1 MERYSLNLSPRY
13 AASWA
18 AWEVAREVICNGLD
32 ASPDDMKVTV
42 EGANELRVTTPT
54 VPDLSE
60 LFIIGEGTKCEGGKT
75 IGQFGEGI
83 KLAALVAT
91 RTEGGS
97 LVLNTPGKTVTFAF
111 DDVYGVPVLHASVDD
126 NPLHESGYEAVI
138 QMPGISMAFA
148 GKLLDDRAEGPKEKT
163 SVSPMRVFCKGVY
176 VSDIRQ
182 ESIWDWNLPRL
193 NINRDRSM
201 VNSSDVLDK
210 IGTWLALNVT
220 PEIADR
226 LVADS
231 AAVESNYVLLY
242 HRSEKLIAA
251 VVAAFQRKHGEK
263 CCLATNVPSAD
274 ARAEREGYNV
284 VADVSVGMMEMLE
297 RGKIVKAHLVI
308 PKDHDLEPVDI
319 EPHRAA
325 IKKLRQLDLV
335 TGAPLFSVHVFSN
348 RSEARK
354 GFTVYADRRVW
365 LSEGLFTPGNE
376 LELVRT
382 YLHETAH
389 VMSDSGD
396 ETQEFEHA
404 LDGIAGRLGMQLLS
418 GGKVTI

>member
-13 AASWA
+13 AANWA

-60 LFIIGEGTKCEGGKT
+60 LFIIGEGTKCEGGKS

-97 LVLNTPGKTVTFAF
+97 LVLNTPGKTITFF
-111 DDVYGVPVLHASVDD
+111 FEDVMGVKVLHANVKD
-126 NPLHESGYEAVI
+126 NPIHESGYEAVI

-148 GKLLDDRAEGPKEKT
+148 GKLLDDRAEGPKEKS
-163 SVSPMRVFCKGVY
+163 SVSPMRVFCKGVF
-176 VSDIRQ
+176 VSDLRN
-182 ESIWDWNLPRL
+182 ESIWDWNLSGL
-193 NINRDRSM
+193 KINRDRSM
-201 VNSSDVLDK
+201 VSSTDVFSE
-210 IGTWLALNVT
+210 IGAWLAQNVT

-226 LVADS
+226 LVADPE
-231 AAVESNYVLLY
+231 AVEANYVLLY
-242 HRSEKLIAA
+242 HRSEKLVSA
-251 VVAAFQRKHGEK
+251 VVAAFRRKHGDK
-263 CCLATNVPSAD
+263 CCLATGVPRAD

-284 VADVSVGMMEMLE
+284 VADVSVGMAEMLD

-325 IKKLRQLDLV
+325 IKKLRQLDTIV
-335 TGAPLFSVHVFSN
+335 GAPLFSVHVFSN

-354 GFTVYADRRVW
+354 GFTVCIDRRVW

-376 LELVRT
+376 LELVRA

-389 VMSDSGD
+389 IMSDSDD

-404 LDGIAGRLGMQLLS
+404 LDGIAGRLGMHVLA